1 MDFPGLP
8 QRQNTPYIAHFSC
21 WKSYATSAVL
31 PISHRSKASV
41 GTLYLIQ
48 FRSRWFFFFPKR
60 LCLFGTLPCVARP
73 TMHFSRAA
81 ARVSSGS
88 RRSLASGDHAG
99 LPLRR
104 TLRNMDYTGRSRTP
118 PLRNPQRAPAKRQR
132 SAFCGKEEV
141 PAPKAKVFR
150 RKTEQLRRA
159 PTTSAALGERF
170 FLLCHPRIGSSVT
183 LARFLYWEIYV
194 IR

>member
-31 PISHRSKASV
+31 PLSHKSSAFV

-60 LCLFGTLPCVARP
+60 QSLFGTLPCVARP

-118 PLRNPQRAPAKRQR
+118 PLRNPRQLVNCFSTRHSRALDETSR
-132 SAFCGKEEV
+132 
-141 PAPKAKVFR
+141 FR
-150 RKTEQLRRA
+150 A
-159 PTTSAALGERF
+159 TTWGRPYGCPCVHF
-170 FLLCHPRIGSSVT
+170 
-183 LARFLYWEIYV
+183 EI
-194 IR
+194 RGTR